1 MNTYAIFEAAGK
13 PEAEVLAVKAIKIL
27 KGLGAN
33 VCVSETL
40 VAKYGQEMPD
50 IRVCEISNYDNIADV
65 IITFGGDGTIL
76 SAIQSYIK
84 SDVPIMGFNVGKLG
98 FLAEFVISGL
108 EETLKDLMKGNYK
121 VRTRTAI
128 ETEIDGETIYALN
141 DIVLEKSDSSN
152 MVEVK
157 AYSNKHF
164 IGEYFSDGIIIA
176 TPTGSTAYNLSAGG
190 PVIFPS
196 SPVLCITPV
205 SPHSLTHRPLV
216 VPDNQILEFEVYSRT
231 GELKLIAD
239 GKVRKK
245 IKNGDIVTIKKSE
258 ETVKLL
264 EPENSSFFDVL
275 RDKFLWAEH
284 RTNKERQQ

>member
-1 MNTYAIFEAAGK
+1 MRTYAIYEATGK
-13 PEAEVLAVKAIKIL
+13 TEAEELAVEAIRIL
-27 KGLGAN
+27 KSLGAE

-40 VAKYGQEMPD
+40 VQKYGNELP
-50 IRVCEISNYDNIADV
+50 EINICKRSNYDNIADI

-76 SAIQSYIK
+76 SAVQSYIK

-98 FLAEFVISGL
+98 FLAEFVTIGM

-121 VRTRTAI
+121 VMTRSAI
-128 ETEIDGETIYALN
+128 ETEVGGETIYALN
-141 DIVLEKSDSSN
+141 DIVLEKSDASH
-152 MVEVK
+152 MVEIK
-157 AYSNKHF
+157 AYSNGHF
-164 IGEYFSDGIIIA
+164 IGEYFADGLIIA

-216 VPDNQILEFEVYSRT
+216 VPDNQNLEFEVYSRT
-231 GELKLIAD
+231 GELTLVAD

-245 IKNGDIVTIKKSE
+245 INNGDRIQIRKSD
-258 ETVKLL
+258 ETVKLV

-275 RDKFLWAEH
+275 RDKFLWTEH
-284 RTNKERQQ
+284 RIKKEME

>member
-1 MNTYAIFEAAGK
+1 MRTYAIFEAVDR
-13 PEAEVLAVKAIKIL
+13 PEAEELAVKAIEIL
-27 KGLGAN
+27 QRLGAN

-40 VAKYGQEMPD
+40 VKKYGESMPD
-50 IRVCEISNYDNIADV
+50 IRVCKRSSYDDIADV

-76 SAIQSYIK
+76 SAVQSYIT

-98 FLAEFVISGL
+98 FLAEFIVSGL

-121 VRTRTAI
+121 VITRSAI
-128 ETEIDGETIYALN
+128 ETTLDNETIYALN
-141 DIVLEKSDSSN
+141 DMVIEKSETSH
-152 MVEVK
+152 MVEIK

-164 IGEYFSDGIIIA
+164 IGEYFADGLIIA

-190 PVIFPS
+190 PVIFPA
-196 SPVLCITPV
+196 SPVFCITPV

-216 VPDNQILEFEVYSRT
+216 VPDNQQLEFEVYSRT
-231 GELKLIAD
+231 GELKLVAD

-245 IKNGDIVTIKKSE
+245 IKNGDIIQIKKSD
-258 ETVKLL
+258 ETVKLV

-275 RDKFLWAEH
+275 RSKFLWAEH
-284 RTNKERQQ
+284 RTNKEIK